1 MAVADMLQDF
11 SSTAA
16 HGRSPLQ
23 IVVMLYDNALASM
36 KASKAAIA
44 AGDSHRRDFQLNRS
58 EQIVTALMHCL
69 DSRSGEMAAD
79 LKTLY
84 CYVLNE
90 LSEAHQDTTT
100 ARIDRCE
107 SVLKDLRNVWLELE
121 AAITPPSGFGRS
133 IAA

>member
-1 MAVADMLQDF
+1 MALAEMLQDY
-11 SSTAA
+11 SLTAA

-36 KASKAAIA
+36 KAGKAAIA
-44 AGDSHRRDFQLNRS
+44 AGDSIRRDFQINRS
-58 EQIVTALMHCL
+58 EEIVTALMHCL
-69 DSRSGEMAAD
+69 DSRGGEMAAD

-90 LSEAHQDTTT
+90 LSEAHGDMTT
-100 ARIDRCE
+100 ARLDRCE

-121 AAITPPSGFGRS
+121 AAITPPAGYGRA